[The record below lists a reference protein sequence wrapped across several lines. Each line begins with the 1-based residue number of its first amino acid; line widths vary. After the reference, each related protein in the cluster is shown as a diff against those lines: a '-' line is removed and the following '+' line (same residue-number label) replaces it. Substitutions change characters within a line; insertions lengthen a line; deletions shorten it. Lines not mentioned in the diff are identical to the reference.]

1 MARPPARPALLATL
15 LAAACAGPGAGAP
28 EEPPAPEVDL
38 EAACAAL
45 HDAAPH
51 AWGERLQPVVAA
63 GQAAEA
69 PLVRLLVDR
78 PGAVGAQAS
87 IATLGRIGGRQAAT
101 LCRRMVEERAPL
113 AIEAALA
120 LAELPGAADDEVL
133 LSCVRDRHGDATLRT
148 ACACALAR
156 RGEREEAPRWIMA
169 IVRAGTPA
177 GLRDESELGVPDKT
191 RWARER
197 YFVQRTLLALGHQ
210 DLCDQLD
217 TDAPWPALERLAPLV
232 AARLAG
238 Q

>member
-1 MARPPARPALLATL
+1 MARVEWLGHGAEVGLQTARLRRGETDRPAELILVEVHQAF
-15 LAAACAGPGAGAP
+15 GEVGQ
-28 EEPPAPEVDL
+28 PPTA
-38 EAACAAL
+38 
-45 HDAAPH
+45 
-51 AWGERLQPVVAA
+51 
-63 GQAAEA
+63 
-69 PLVRLLVDR
+69 
-78 PGAVGAQAS
+78 
-87 IATLGRIGGRQAAT
+87 LGRIGGRQAAT

-156 RGEREEAPRWIMA
+156 RGEREAAPRWIMA